1 MSLSGCLSCPNWYV
15 SLVRPQLF
23 WSSLALAVSSK
34 LSLQVASLIMVIFHE
49 CTLIRVALSLS
60 PNVWSACVY
69 LTPAYSSIHL
79 AVTGAHL
86 NVPETLMADERFST
100 LVAAVEAAGLVEA
113 ISAEPYTIFA
123 PTNDAFMALLMSMDM
138 TAEELLAD
146 TELLTN
152 VLTYHVVPMPMMAS
166 MLMDG
171 QMLTTL
177 QGGNLTVSIM
187 DMMVNIM
194 PMGGPEAMVI
204 EADIGTNTGAV
215 IHAIDGVLLP

>member
-1 MSLSGCLSCPNWYV
+1 
-15 SLVRPQLF
+15 
-23 WSSLALAVSSK
+23 
-34 LSLQVASLIMVIFHE
+34 
-49 CTLIRVALSLS
+49 
-60 PNVWSACVY
+60 
-69 LTPAYSSIHL
+69 
-79 AVTGAHL
+79 
-86 NVPETLMADERFST
+86 MADERFST